1 MKSKLVLLII
11 PIMFFACEE
20 ETDEGPAVLSAP
32 ENFSGTVSQN
42 NISLTWSA
50 VTDASSYLLAR
61 DGAEIYNGSGLS
73 YDDNDLEYGTSYNY
87 TILSINSSGENGAV
101 SSPLEIT
108 TEYEITL
115 VGSWTASIS
124 EYNSPDCSA
133 DSLEIS
139 GTGTA
144 TYTETTLMAEY
155 TFSIGTFEDFCT
167 QMGGTIDGD
176 SCTVSAYGYSMSI
189 DESYFADSLCIP
201 EGGTI
206 NSDGA
211 CEMTAMVML
220 DYTIDGTDYCE
231 TTDAGTDSSETD
243 CGTIDLS
250 ATSATITFS
259 DDSTC
264 TVIELSK

>member
-11 PIMFFACEE
+11 PLMFFACE
-20 ETDEGPAVLSAP
+20 
-32 ENFSGTVSQN
+32 
-42 NISLTWSA
+42 
-50 VTDASSYLLAR
+50 DAS
-61 DGAEIYNGSGLS
+61 DPEKPPK
-73 YDDNDLEYGTSYNY
+73 D
-87 TILSINSSGENGAV
+87 
-101 SSPLEIT
+101 P
-108 TEYEITL
+108 TL

-133 DSLEIS
+133 DSLEFS
-139 GTGTA
+139 ATGTA
-144 TYTETTLMAEY
+144 TYGETTLLAEY
-155 TFSIGTFEDFCT
+155 TFSIGTFEDFCAEV
-167 QMGGTIDGD
+167 GGTMDGD

-206 NSDGA
+206 DSDGA
-211 CEMTAMVML
+211 CVITGMDTL

-231 TTDAGTDSSETD
+231 TIDAGTDSSETD

>member
-11 PIMFFACEE
+11 PFMFFACEE
-20 ETDEGPAVLSAP
+20 ETDEGPADP
-32 ENFSGTVSQN
+32 
-42 NISLTWSA
+42 
-50 VTDASSYLLAR
+50 
-61 DGAEIYNGSGLS
+61 
-73 YDDNDLEYGTSYNY
+73 
-87 TILSINSSGENGAV
+87 
-101 SSPLEIT
+101 
-108 TEYEITL
+108 TL
-115 VGSWTASIS
+115 VGSWTASVS
-124 EYNSPDCSA
+124 SYNSPDCSA
-133 DSLEIS
+133 DSLEFS

-167 QMGGTIDGD
+167 EAGGTLNGVGD

-201 EGGTI
+201 AGGAI
-206 NSDGA
+206 GSDGA
-211 CEMTAMVML
+211 CMLTETATL

-231 TTDAGTDSSETD
+231 TIDAGTDSSETD